1 MDGALEFMA
10 GPNGARV
17 FAAIVAVVA
26 LTVVWRTIRS
36 RRRESQLALARQN
49 FHHQRE
55 HLEAKFYQIASN
67 SGKPRGLEW
76 VGVDFEDSV
85 VYARDRSSGQL
96 SAFVGVTIRFAAI
109 AGEAME
115 GVEAVGNLKAAT
127 SVFRFEGG
135 HWSKKGRWCTDGR
148 AIFNLNPAEA
158 VQFYQANL
166 ELVCQ
171 DSPHLAKMH

>member
-1 MDGALEFMA
+1 MDGVWE
-10 GPNGARV
+10 
-17 FAAIVAVVA
+17 FAARNSAQLIAAAAVLVA
-26 LTVVWRTIRS
+26 LFLAWRLVRA
-36 RRRESQLALARQN
+36 RQREAQLARARQN

-85 VYARDRSSGQL
+85 VYARDRNSGQL

-109 AGEAME
+109 AGGAME
-115 GVEAVGNLKAAT
+115 GVEAVGNLRAAT
-127 SVFRFEGG
+127 SVFRFEGS